1 MRLRPAVLCLFVRL
15 LTVQMTQAQTN
26 DFGFKTGA
34 NYSDISNLSTIIL
47 SEPYFIDYNIKETAR
62 YGWHLGIF
70 YEYRLESKKM
80 AFQTEIM
87 YSRQGGNVEFDN
99 YQKDFNYKMQ
109 FAYQY
114 INLVGLAKW
123 YPFGGRVSFAAGPFL
138 GINVA
143 PRNIIYNSWGTGVQA
158 AFGTDLEQQQ
168 QLRNVLLGR
177 NNFGLALDIGYNIGS
192 LVKVGAR
199 YYWSATNA
207 VETQANSYNF
217 VAVKNTNTVYE
228 LSVAINFANFFD

>member
-123 YPFGGRVSFAAGPFL
+123 YPFGGRVSFA
-138 GINVA
+138 
-143 PRNIIYNSWGTGVQA
+143 
-158 AFGTDLEQQQ
+158 
-168 QLRNVLLGR
+168 
-177 NNFGLALDIGYNIGS
+177 
-192 LVKVGAR
+192 
-199 YYWSATNA
+199 
-207 VETQANSYNF
+207 
-217 VAVKNTNTVYE
+217 
-228 LSVAINFANFFD
+228 